1 MRNGFFMCIVAL
13 LLCVG
18 ACNRLG
24 GYQKF
29 LYDVVGSSEIDLSNF
44 DSIVVIPG
52 SGCPGCISEA
62 EKYCRQSLDRQDK
75 VLFIFTNIV
84 SVKGLHNK
92 FSGLDIFHMEKV
104 LIDTN
109 NVYYNAECQG
119 NIYPQRIILSEGTIK
134 TVKEL

>member
-1 MRNGFFMCIVAL
+1 MRNSFFVCFIAL

-24 GYQKF
+24 GYQGF
-29 LYDVVGSSEIDLSNF
+29 LYDAVVSSDIDLSKF

-62 EKYCRQSLDRQDK
+62 EKYCRQSLDRNDN

-84 SVKGLHNK
+84 SIKGLRHK
-92 FSGLDIFHMEKV
+92 FSGLDIFNSEKV
-104 LIDTN
+104 IVDTN
-109 NVYYNAECQG
+109 NVYYSDECQG
-119 NIYPQRIILSEGTIK
+119 NIYPQKIILSDDTIK
-134 TVKEL
+134 TVREL